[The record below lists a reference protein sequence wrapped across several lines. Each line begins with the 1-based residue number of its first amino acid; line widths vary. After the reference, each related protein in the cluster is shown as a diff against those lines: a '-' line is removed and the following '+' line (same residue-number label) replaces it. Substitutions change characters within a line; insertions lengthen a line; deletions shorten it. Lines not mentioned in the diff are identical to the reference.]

1 MKHNLSHHFER
12 SNMTLLTDL
21 YQLTMMQ
28 GYFSSGKYLDRAIFN
43 VFYRNNPENG
53 GYAICAGL
61 DTVIE
66 YIENLHFGEKDIA
79 YLRSMELFTEDF
91 LQFLTTFHFT
101 GDMEAIPEGTVVQPN
116 EILLKVECNIL
127 EAQFIETAILNF
139 INHQTLIA
147 TKAARICGAAKGDKV
162 MEFGLRRAQGP
173 DAGTIGARAAIIGGC
188 AMTSNVLA
196 GMTYGCAV
204 AGTHAHS
211 WVMGFESELE
221 AFRTYA
227 QIFPNN
233 AVLLVDTYDTL
244 RSGVPHAIQVFTEM
258 REAGTL
264 GSRYGIRLDS
274 GDLAYLSKEAK
285 KMLDAAGFHDAII
298 CASNDLDEYLITS
311 LKQQGATI
319 NSWGVG
325 TKLIT
330 SYDQAA
336 LGGVYKLAAIEVN
349 GEMIPKIKLSET
361 AAKTT
366 NPGNKTVFR
375 LIQKETGMFL
385 ADLIAL
391 EGETFHPED
400 GITLFDPIDTYKKT
414 TLQPNT
420 YTVEKLL
427 VPIFEQGTCVY
438 QRPTLAEIQARCQEQ
453 LTHLWEEVKRLEHPA
468 EYYVDL
474 SEALFT
480 LKAKMMQENAR

>member
-1 MKHNLSHHFER
+1 MNKNQNNHFGR
-12 SNMTLLTDL
+12 NNITLLTDL

-28 GYFSSGKYLDRAIFN
+28 GYFSSGKFQQRAIFN
-43 VFYRNNPENG
+43 VFYRSNPENG

-66 YIENLHFGEKDIA
+66 YIESLHFAEDDIS
-79 YLRSMELFTEDF
+79 YLRSMGLFTEDF
-91 LQFLTTFHFT
+91 LQYLTAFHFT

-116 EILLKVECNIL
+116 EILLKVECNIM
-127 EAQFIETAILNF
+127 EAQYIETAILNL

-147 TKAARICGAAKGDKV
+147 TKAARICGAAQGDSV

-188 AMTSNVLA
+188 GMTSNVLA
-196 GMTYGCAV
+196 GKTYGCQI

-211 WVMGFESELE
+211 WVMGFPTEID

-227 QIFPNN
+227 NIFPGN
-233 AVLLVDTYDTL
+233 AILLVDTYDTL
-244 RSGVPHAIQVFTEM
+244 RSGVPNAIQVFQEM
-258 REAGTL
+258 RAAGTL
-264 GSRYGIRLDS
+264 GKRYGIRLDS

-285 KMLDAAGFHDAII
+285 KMLDAAEFYDAII

-336 LGGVYKLAAIEVN
+336 LGGVYKLAAIEVD
-349 GEMIPKIKLSET
+349 GQMVPKIKLSET

-366 NPGNKTVFR
+366 NPGNKTVYRF
-375 LIQKETGMFL
+375 IQKETGMFI

-391 EGETFHPED
+391 EGEIFDPAE
-400 GITLFDPIDTYKKT
+400 GITIFDPIDTYKKT

-427 VPIFEQGTCVY
+427 VPIFKKGTCLY
-438 QRPTLAEIQARCQEQ
+438 QRPTMMESQARCQEQ
-453 LTHLWEEVKRLEHPA
+453 LSHLWEEVKRLEHPA

-474 SEALFT
+474 SESLFT